1 MSLDPAR
8 PGELRDDDPYTTAL
22 YRAAI
27 GPVNTA
33 YYLSL
38 FAQWELEQRRQTR
51 WNWAAA
57 LVTLDWLIFRKLGL
71 HAMAYLGAVAASVL
85 LVIYLGTAWMGFS
98 SPALW
103 GLTVSI
109 VLIAVLVP
117 GLLGNRWFQVACNKN
132 MTAAL
137 RTNTDV
143 ARACEALEHHASRR
157 QRGIVIA
164 AVHSTGLLV
173 LGLVATQFAEF
184 SQRAGVRPGP
194 AVNHPSPQMARG
206 LVMQSASAPAPATAT
221 AVSAPVFVAHA
232 PASAP
237 RAATSAPS
245 LKIPVFTAKA
255 SPGYLIN
262 VGLFAVARNA
272 QAAKEKLEAQKLPVT
287 TDTLEMSNG
296 PRIRV
301 RCGPFDT
308 KEQAQAAAIKIRA
321 LGLEAVFSEP

>member
-1 MSLDPAR
+1 MSPDPAR

-22 YRAAI
+22 YREAI

-38 FAQWELEQRRQTR
+38 FAQWELEHRRQTR

-57 LVTLDWLIFRKLGL
+57 LVTLDWLIFRKMGL
-71 HAMAYLGAVAASVL
+71 HAMAYLGAVAVSVL
-85 LVIYLGTAWMGFS
+85 LVFCLGTAWMGFS

-103 GLTVSI
+103 GLTAGI

-117 GLLGNRWFQVACNKN
+117 ALLGNRWFQLACNKN

-137 RTNTDV
+137 RSNTDV

-164 AVHSTGLLV
+164 AVHTAGLLG

-184 SQRAGVRPGP
+184 TQRAGVRSGP
-194 AVNHPSPQMARG
+194 AANHRSPQMASG
-206 LVMQSASAPAPATAT
+206 LVMQSASAPAAP
-221 AVSAPVFVAHA
+221 VSAPVSVAHL
-232 PASAP
+232 PASAA
-237 RAATSAPS
+237 RATTSAPS
-245 LKIPVFTAKA
+245 LKIPVLAAKA
-255 SPGYLIN
+255 SAGYLIN

-287 TDTLEMSNG
+287 TDTLEMQGG

-308 KEQAQAAAIKIRA
+308 KEQAQAAAVKIRA